1 LIVCKKSEKS
11 SFDILNLTTMELGE
25 IIKDDKDKDDDIKE
39 FEDFEYSSVKVG
51 LKYKKSQKKEEIEE
65 EKDISAI
72 NFGLALHYMLENI
85 NSFKTDEI
93 ERAFWAMKN
102 RYGLKLEDKEDERI
116 KKRVENLLNHDKFL
130 SLVDGKVYKEVPLS
144 FNGEI
149 KQVDL
154 LIKKDDRY
162 IVIDYKSSENVMTKH
177 IKQVGYYKR
186 ALKEIFSKSVDGYL
200 CYVRDDE
207 VEIVEV

>member
-1 LIVCKKSEKS
+1 MKIDS
-11 SFDILNLTTMELGE
+11 N
-25 IIKDDKDKDDDIKE
+25 
-39 FEDFEYSSVKVG
+39 
-51 LKYKKSQKKEEIEE
+51 
-65 EKDISAI
+65 
-72 NFGLALHYMLENI
+72 
-85 NSFKTDEI
+85 NSFK
-93 ERAFWAMKN
+93 
-102 RYGLKLEDKEDERI
+102 
-116 KKRVENLLNHDKFL
+116 
-130 SLVDGKVYKEVPLS
+130 SLTSLTVDGKVYKEVPLS

-186 ALKEIFSKSVDGYL
+186 ALKEIFLKGVDGYL

>member
-1 LIVCKKSEKS
+1 LIVCKKDEKS
-11 SFDILNLTTMELGE
+11 SFDILELSPLEVGE
-25 IIKDDKDKDDDIKE
+25 VIPTEHKEEKAKSEE
-39 FEDFEYSSVKVG
+39 FEYESIRVG
-51 LKYKKSQKKEEIEE
+51 FQDKKSQEVVEG
-65 EKDISAI
+65 KDISAI

-102 RYGLKLEDKEDERI
+102 RYGLKLENKEDERI
-116 KKRVENLLNHDKFL
+116 KRRVENLLNHDKFL

-144 FNGEI
+144 FDGEI

-177 IKQVGYYKR
+177 IKQVSYYKR
-186 ALKEIFSKSVDGYL
+186 ALKEIFSKRVDGYL